1 MTDDTPLPFDLPAV
15 RRKKLTVDF
24 DGGNQSSDGGLLLL
38 REAERKIGVCR
49 RLADAMPDHRDPNRL
64 RHAMFEM
71 VMARSSAIACGYEDA
86 NDFDRLRHDP
96 LMKVAV
102 GRCPQSGAALA
113 SQSTISRLENAPSK
127 SEATRLCAAL
137 VDQLATTVKPGRL
150 EILDIDDTFCAAH
163 GGQQLAFWNAHH
175 DERGFASMHIYH
187 VASGAPVAAILRPA
201 RTPKGTEVRTVI
213 KHVTRRLRQHWRHTR
228 IVWRGDSHYGRA
240 EAMDWA
246 ESNGEDYIFGLPG
259 NAALDAL
266 TAETAKHLRFHH
278 AARSQEKLRTHVSF
292 MYQAS
297 SWPRPRK
304 VVARLECSLQPDSQ
318 ASVTSMGMRQEVD
331 IRYVV
336 TSLKGS
342 AQHLYENVY
351 CARGQMENLI
361 KLHKAQLASD
371 RMSCH
376 SATANQVRLA
386 LHTAAFWLMH
396 AVRAAIPQTD
406 PFAKAEFATIRERL
420 IKIGARVIEHIA
432 RIRIQLPTS
441 CPQGGLFRA
450 IALGLMPSAP

>member
-1 MTDDTPLPFDLPAV
+1 
-15 RRKKLTVDF
+15 
-24 DGGNQSSDGGLLLL
+24 
-38 REAERKIGVCR
+38 
-49 RLADAMPDHRDPNRL
+49 
-64 RHAMFEM
+64 M
-71 VMARSSAIACGYEDA
+71 VMARVSAIACGYKDA
-86 NDFDRLRHDP
+86 IDLDRLRHDP
-96 LMKVAV
+96 LMKLAV
-102 GRCPQSGAALA
+102 GRCPESGAALA

-127 SEATRLCAAL
+127 TEAARLAAAL
-137 VDQLATTVKPGRL
+137 LDQFGTTVKPGKQ

-187 VASGAPVAAILRPA
+187 VASGTPVVTILRPA

-213 KHVTRRLRQHWRHTR
+213 KHVTKRLRRHWPKTR
-228 IVWRGDSHYGRA
+228 IVWRGDSHYGRV
-240 EAMDWA
+240 EAMEWA
-246 ESNGEDYIFGLPG
+246 EDNGADYIFGLAG

-266 TAETAKHLRFHH
+266 VAEAADNLRFHH
-278 AARSQEKLRTHVSF
+278 AKSSKTKLRTYASF
-292 MYQAS
+292 TYQAG
-297 SWPRPRK
+297 SWKRPRK
-304 VVARLECSLQPDSQ
+304 VVARLECSLQPDRRRD
-318 ASVTSMGMRQEVD
+318 TTGMRQEVD

-351 CARGQMENLI
+351 CQRGQMENLI

-376 SATANQVRLA
+376 SATANQVRLV

-396 AVRAAIPQTD
+396 GVRAAIPQTS
-406 PFAKAEFATIRERL
+406 PLASAEFATIRERL

-441 CPQGGLFRA
+441 CPEGALFRA
-450 IALGLMPSAP
+450 VALGLMPSGP

>member
-1 MTDDTPLPFDLPAV
+1 MTDVIPLPFDLPSV
-15 RRKKLTVDF
+15 HRKKLTVDF
-24 DGGNQSSDGGLLLL
+24 AGGKQSSDAGLLLL
-38 REAERKIGVCR
+38 RQAERKLGVCR
-49 RLADAMPDHRDPNRL
+49 RLADAMPERRDRSRI
-64 RHAMFEM
+64 RHAMFEL
-71 VMARSSAIACGYEDA
+71 VTARVSAIACGHKDA
-86 NDFDRLRHDP
+86 IDLDRLRHDP
-96 LMKVAV
+96 LMKLAV
-102 GRCPQSGAALA
+102 GRCPDSGAPLA

-127 SEATRLCAAL
+127 TEAARLTAAL
-137 VDQLATTVKPGRL
+137 VDQVGTTVRPRAQ

-187 VASGAPVAAILRPA
+187 VASGTPVVTILRPA

-213 KHVTRRLRQHWRHTR
+213 KHVTKRMRRLWPKTR
-228 IVWRGDSHYGRA
+228 IVWRGDSHYGRV
-240 EAMDWA
+240 EAMEWA
-246 ESNGEDYIFGLPG
+246 ENNDADYIFGLAG

-266 TAETAKHLRFHH
+266 VAESATHLRFHH
-278 AARSQEKLRTHVSF
+278 ALSSKPKLRTYASV

-297 SWPRPRK
+297 SWSRPRK
-304 VVARLECSLQPDSQ
+304 VVARLECSLQPL
-318 ASVTSMGMRQEVD
+318 AGETGMRQEVD

-351 CARGQMENLI
+351 CQRGQMENLI

-376 SATANQVRLA
+376 SATANQVRLV

-396 AVRAAIPQTD
+396 GVRAAIPKTS
-406 PFAKAEFATIRERL
+406 PLARCEFATIRERL

-432 RIRIQLPTS
+432 RIRVQLPTS
-441 CPQGGLFRA
+441 CPEGALFRA
-450 IALGLMPSAP
+450 VALRLMPSGP